1 MQEFTIHTLIDI
13 TETGK
18 RRKEQGFEV
27 EYHQQQNFTMLLQ
40 TIGMRVNP
48 HYTASPTS
56 KTMDI
61 SDLGFGEDYSG
72 KHTVWSFKF
81 YIEFDGG
88 FTDSNGNNSGLL
100 VEDLNFIPITCKLTE
115 TANLKV
121 CAFDTKS
128 SQYRNTV
135 ITTGSDK

>member
-18 RRKEQGFEV
+18 RRKEPGFET

-48 HYTASPTS
+48 HYNGSPTF
-56 KTMDI
+56 KTVKVDN
-61 SDLGFGEDYSG
+61 LGFGDDYQG
-72 KHTVWSFKF
+72 EHTVWSFKF
-81 YIEFDGG
+81 FIEFDGG
-88 FTDSNGNNSGLL
+88 FTDNTGNKTGLL
-100 VEDLNFIPITCKLTE
+100 VEDLNFIPIICDLNETISPKL
-115 TANLKV
+115 

-128 SQYRNTV
+128 SQHRNTV
-135 ITTGSDK
+135 VTTGDDK

>member
-18 RRKEQGFEV
+18 RRKEPGYEV
-27 EYHQQQNFTMLLQ
+27 EYYEQQNFTMLMQ

-48 HYTASPTS
+48 HYNFSPKF
-56 KTMDI
+56 KTVNVNDYN
-61 SDLGFGEDYSG
+61 FGSEYTG
-72 KHTVWSFKF
+72 EHTVWSFSF

-88 FTDSNGNNSGLL
+88 FTDSDGNKSGLL
-100 VEDLNFIPITCKLTE
+100 IEDLNFIPVICKLKE
-115 TANLKV
+115 TIDCKLCV
-121 CAFDTKS
+121 FDTKS

-135 ITTGSDK
+135 ITTGDDK